1 MSPAVTLTAQVT
13 VLLLLALGLAWF
25 MRRGSARTLHIL
37 WTATF
42 ALVLVL
48 PLLGILAP
56 SWDVPILPA
65 RDGEPRRP
73 AVEAPAVTEAPAV
86 AETPVATDAAA
97 VTEAAAVALPR
108 ASAEVPGSVAAG
120 SRDRPGGATGRQVG
134 SSSSLIRVLFIVW
147 ALGCAISLI
156 SLAAGALRLRALVR
170 AALPLRDPVLR
181 RQADAIRKRLRIR
194 AEVQLLSSDI
204 APTPMT
210 GGLWKPVILL
220 PAEAVKWS
228 PERRAAVLTHELIH
242 VRRRDVLRQLVR
254 RIVLALYW
262 FHPLGWIAVRRA
274 EIASEKACDE
284 EVLSLGARPSD
295 YARLLLRLA
304 TARGRRP
311 NVLALPLV
319 KTSQLETRIVA
330 ILKRRRPRPSV
341 TRTAVTLMIV
351 GSAGVSLACV
361 RPVPFDEAPVPPR
374 ETQVPPR
381 EAQVPHRET
390 GVARVAA
397 RSVAIPAPPEHKLAV
412 LVDVEP
418 QADGTIRM
426 STGPGPR
433 ASVDRLS
440 RQEIQCPWAGS
451 NSIST
456 MRVSGG
462 LRVTGWNGGDR
473 TIERSVA
480 GMDLCM
486 RTHGNVVMSD
496 DGTEVRAVGAD
507 SWLLLESREDETR
520 RLVITEGP
528 AGIEYEWSVDGARRT
543 FDAEARRW
551 HDLMLEIMSGYQE
564 AMEIRGEESALRGRM
579 SGHRGHVSGLRGR
592 MSGHRGHVSGLRGR
606 ISGYRGHVSG
616 LRGRMSGHR
625 GHVSGLRGRIS
636 SYRGRIS
643 PLTAAMRLTAKA
655 ETRAAL
661 EAEVQEWESRI
672 RQTEEE
678 VAAYDLDGKI
688 EALEQQ
694 IAAYDLEGKV
704 RELERQIEDYDLSGK
719 IAAFEAEIEA
729 YDLEGKTREIERLI
743 EEVDADRRVEEIERS
758 LEDEIAALRRLL
770 GSTG

>member
-1 MSPAVTLTAQVT
+1 MSPAVALTAQVT
-13 VLLLLALGLAWF
+13 LLLLLALALAWLG
-25 MRRGSARTLHIL
+25 RRGSSRTLHQL

-42 ALVLVL
+42 GLVLVL

-56 SWDVPILPA
+56 SWNVPILPA
-65 RDGEPRRP
+65 RVGEPQP
-73 AVEAPAVTEAPAV
+73 SAVEVPAAVEA
-86 AETPVATDAAA
+86 AAA
-97 VTEAAAVALPR
+97 TPR
-108 ASAEVPGSVAAG
+108 LIPTAWGSEVPNPGAVSRPAG
-120 SRDRPGGATGRQVG
+120 VG
-134 SSSSLIRVLFIVW
+134 QPTRSSPSLVRVLFIAW

-170 AALPLRDPVLR
+170 AALPLRDPALR
-181 RQADAIRKRLRIR
+181 RQADAIRRQMRIR
-194 AEVQLLSSDI
+194 ADVKLLSSDV

-220 PAEAVKWS
+220 PAAAIRWS
-228 PERRAAVLTHELIH
+228 PERQAAVLTHELIH
-242 VRRRDVLRQLVR
+242 IRRRDVLRQLVR

-262 FHPLGWIAVRRA
+262 FHPLGWLAARRA

-284 EVLSLGARPSD
+284 EVLTLGARPSD

-304 TARGRRP
+304 AARGRRP

-341 TRTAVTLMIV
+341 TRTAVTLTIV

-361 RPVPFDEAPVPPR
+361 HPVPFDEAPVPPR
-374 ETQVPPR
+374 E
-381 EAQVPHRET
+381 AQVPLRET
-390 GVARVAA
+390 GIAPVAA
-397 RSVAIPAPPEHKLAV
+397 PSAVISPPPEHELAV

-426 STGPGPR
+426 SAGPEPPE
-433 ASVDRLS
+433 SVDRLS

-480 GMDLCM
+480 GMYLCM
-486 RTHGNVVMSD
+486 RTHGNVVMND

-507 SWLLLESREDETR
+507 SWLLLESREDNAH

-528 AGIEYEWSVDGARRT
+528 GGIEYEWSVDGARRT
-543 FDAEARRW
+543 FDAEARQW

-564 AMEIRGEESALRGRM
+564 AMEIRGEESALRGRI
-579 SGHRGHVSGLRGR
+579 
-592 MSGHRGHVSGLRGR
+592 SGHRGHVSGLRGR
-606 ISGYRGHVSG
+606 ISGHRGQVSGLRGQISGYRGHVSG
-616 LRGRMSGHR
+616 LRGRISGHR
-625 GHVSGLRGRIS
+625 GQVSGLRGRIS

-643 PLTAAMRLTAKA
+643 PLTAAMRRTANA
-655 ETRAAL
+655 ETRTAL

-678 VAAYDLDGKI
+678 IAAYDLDGKVQ
-688 EALEQQ
+688 ALEQQ
-694 IAAYDLEGKV
+694 IAAYDVEGKV
-704 RELERQIEDYDLSGK
+704 RELEQEIEDYDLSGK
-719 IAAFEAEIEA
+719 VAAFEAEIEA
-729 YDLEGKTREIERLI
+729 YDLEGKTRELERLI

-758 LEDEIAALRRLL
+758 LEDEIAALRRLV

>member
-1 MSPAVTLTAQVT
+1 MSPAVTLTSQVT
-13 VLLLLALGLAWF
+13 LLLLLTLGLAWF
-25 MRRGSARTLHIL
+25 MRRGSARTLHLL
-37 WTATF
+37 WTVTF
-42 ALVLVL
+42 ALVLALPVL
-48 PLLGILAP
+48 GFFGP

-65 RDGEPRRP
+65 RGGEPQP
-73 AVEAPAVTEAPAV
+73 SAVEVPAVTEAPSVTGAAAEATAV
-86 AETPVATDAAA
+86 AM
-97 VTEAAAVALPR
+97 PR
-108 ASAEVPGSVAAG
+108 ASAEMPGPAATG
-120 SRDRPGGATGRQVG
+120 SHDRPGRATGQQVG
-134 SSSSLIRVLFIVW
+134 PYSSFVRVLFIAW
-147 ALGCAISLI
+147 ALGCAISLLSI
-156 SLAAGALRLRALVR
+156 AAGAWRLRALVR
-170 AALPLRDPVLR
+170 AAVPLRDSALR
-181 RQADAIRKRLRIR
+181 RQADAIRRRMRIR
-194 AEVQLLSSDI
+194 AEVQLLSSDV

-242 VRRRDVLRQLVR
+242 IRQRDVLRQLVR
-254 RIVLALYW
+254 RTVLALYW
-262 FHPLGWIAVRRA
+262 FHPLGWLAVRRA

-284 EVLSLGARPSD
+284 EVLALGARPSD

-304 TARGRRP
+304 AARGRRP

-341 TRTAVTLMIV
+341 TRTAVTLTIV

-361 RPVPFDEAPVPPR
+361 HPVPFDEAPVPPR
-374 ETQVPPR
+374 E
-381 EAQVPHRET
+381 AQVPLRET
-390 GVARVAA
+390 GIARVAA
-397 RSVAIPAPPEHKLAV
+397 PSAATPAPPEHKLPAPPEHRLPV
-412 LVDVEP
+412 PVDLEP

-426 STGPGPR
+426 SAGPEPR
-433 ASVDRLS
+433 ESVDRLS

-451 NSIST
+451 NSINT

-480 GMDLCM
+480 GMYLCM
-486 RTHGNVVMSD
+486 RTHGNVVMND

-528 AGIEYEWSVDGARRT
+528 GGIEYEWSVDGARRT

-551 HDLMLEIMSGYQE
+551 HDLMLEIMSGYRE
-564 AMEIRGEESALRGRM
+564 AMEIRGEESALRGRI

-592 MSGHRGHVSGLRGR
+592 ISGHRGQVSGLRGR

-616 LRGRMSGHR
+616 LRGRISGHR
-625 GHVSGLRGRIS
+625 GQVSGLRGRMS

-643 PLTAAMRLTAKA
+643 SLTSAMRLATRA

-661 EAEVQEWESRI
+661 EAELQEWESRI

-678 VAAYDLDGKI
+678 IAAYDLDGKV

-694 IAAYDLEGKV
+694 MAAYDLEGKV
-704 RELERQIEDYDLSGK
+704 RELEQQIEDYDLAGK
-719 IAAFEAEIEA
+719 VAAIEAEIEA
-729 YDLEGKTREIERLI
+729 YDLEGKRRELERLI

-758 LEDEIAALRRLL
+758 LEDEIATLRRLV

>member
-13 VLLLLALGLAWF
+13 CLLVLALALAWLG
-25 MRRGSARTLHIL
+25 RRGSSRTLHQL

-42 ALVLVL
+42 VLVLVL

-56 SWDVPILPA
+56 SWNVPILPA
-65 RDGEPRRP
+65 RGGEPQPSSVEVP
-73 AVEAPAVTEAPAV
+73 AAGE
-86 AETPVATDAAA
+86 AAA
-97 VTEAAAVALPR
+97 VADAPPATEAAAVTMPR
-108 ASAEVPGSVAAG
+108 ASAEVPGLAATG
-120 SRDRPGGATGRQVG
+120 SRDRPGQATGRQVD
-134 SSSSLIRVLFIVW
+134 SSSSLVRVLFIVW

-156 SLAAGALRLRALVR
+156 SLAAGAWRLRALVR
-170 AALPLRDPVLR
+170 AALPLRDPALR
-181 RQADAIRKRLRIR
+181 RQADAIRRRMRIP
-194 AEVQLLSSDI
+194 ADVQLLSSDS

-220 PAEAVKWS
+220 PAAAVKWS

-242 VRRRDVLRQLVR
+242 IRRRDVLRQLVR

-262 FHPLGWIAVRRA
+262 FHPLGWLAARRA

-284 EVLSLGARPSD
+284 EVLALGARPSD

-304 TARGRRP
+304 AARGRRP

-341 TRTAVTLMIV
+341 TRTAVTLTIV
-351 GSAGVSLACV
+351 GAAGVSLACV
-361 RPVPFDEAPVPPR
+361 HPVPFDEAPVPPR
-374 ETQVPPR
+374 E
-381 EAQVPHRET
+381 AQVPLRET
-390 GVARVAA
+390 GIAPVAA
-397 RSVAIPAPPEHKLAV
+397 PSAVIPPPPEHELAV

-426 STGPGPR
+426 SAGPEPR
-433 ASVDRLS
+433 ESVDRLS

-480 GMDLCM
+480 GMYLCM
-486 RTHGNVVMSD
+486 RTHGNVVMND

-507 SWLLLESREDETR
+507 SWLLLESREDNTH

-528 AGIEYEWSVDGARRT
+528 GGIEYEWSVDGARRT
-543 FDAEARRW
+543 FDAEARQW

-564 AMEIRGEESALRGRM
+564 AMEIRGEESALRGRI

-592 MSGHRGHVSGLRGR
+592 ISGHRGHVSGLRGR

-616 LRGRMSGHR
+616 LRGRISGYR

-643 PLTAAMRLTAKA
+643 PLTAAMRRTENAD
-655 ETRAAL
+655 TRTAL

-678 VAAYDLDGKI
+678 IAAYDLDGKVQ
-688 EALEQQ
+688 ALEQQ
-694 IAAYDLEGKV
+694 IAAYDVEGKI
-704 RELERQIEDYDLSGK
+704 RELEQEIEDYDLSGK
-719 IAAFEAEIEA
+719 VAAFEAEIEA

-758 LEDEIAALRRLL
+758 LEDEIAALRRLV

>member
-13 VLLLLALGLAWF
+13 CLLLLALALAWLG
-25 MRRGSARTLHIL
+25 RRGSSRTLHQL

-42 ALVLVL
+42 ALVLAL
-48 PLLGILAP
+48 PLLGVLAP
-56 SWDVPILPA
+56 SWNVPILPA
-65 RDGEPRRP
+65 RGGEPQASAVEVP
-73 AVEAPAVTEAPAV
+73 AAVEAVAATPRLIPAA
-86 AETPVATDAAA
+86 
-97 VTEAAAVALPR
+97 R
-108 ASAEVPGSVAAG
+108 GSEVPNPGAVSRPAG
-120 SRDRPGGATGRQVG
+120 VG
-134 SSSSLIRVLFIVW
+134 QPTRSSPSLVRVLFIVW

-156 SLAAGALRLRALVR
+156 SLAAGAWRLRALVR
-170 AALPLRDPVLR
+170 AALPLRDSALR
-181 RQADAIRKRLRIR
+181 RQADTIRRRMRIR
-194 AEVQLLSSDI
+194 AEVQLLSSDV

-210 GGLWKPVILL
+210 GGLWEPVILL
-220 PAEAVKWS
+220 PAAAVQWS
-228 PERRAAVLTHELIH
+228 PERQAAVLTHELIH
-242 VRRRDVLRQLVR
+242 IRRRDVLRQLVR

-262 FHPLGWIAVRRA
+262 FHPLGWLAARRA

-284 EVLSLGARPSD
+284 EVLALGARPSD

-304 TARGRRP
+304 AARGRHP

-341 TRTAVTLMIV
+341 TRTAVTLTIV

-361 RPVPFDEAPVPPR
+361 HPVPFDEAPVPPR
-374 ETQVPPR
+374 E
-381 EAQVPHRET
+381 AQVPLRET
-390 GVARVAA
+390 GIAPVAA
-397 RSVAIPAPPEHKLAV
+397 PSAVIPPPPEHKLAV

-426 STGPGPR
+426 SAGPEPR

-440 RQEIQCPWAGS
+440 RQEVQCPWAGS

-480 GMDLCM
+480 GMYLCM
-486 RTHGNVVMSD
+486 RTHGNVVMND
-496 DGTEVRAVGAD
+496 EGTEVRAVGAD
-507 SWLLLESREDETR
+507 SWLLLESREDNTR

-528 AGIEYEWSVDGARRT
+528 GGIEYEWSVDGVRRT

-564 AMEIRGEESALRGRM
+564 AMEIRGEESALRGRT
-579 SGHRGHVSGLRGR
+579 
-592 MSGHRGHVSGLRGR
+592 SGHRGHVSGLRGR
-606 ISGYRGHVSG
+606 ISGHQGRVSGLRGRISGHQGHVSG
-616 LRGRMSGHR
+616 LRGRISGHQGR
-625 GHVSGLRGRIS
+625 VSGLRGRIS

-643 PLTAAMRLTAKA
+643 PLTSAMRLTASA

-678 VAAYDLDGKI
+678 IAAYDPDGKVQALERQIAAYDLDGK
-688 EALEQQ
+688 
-694 IAAYDLEGKV
+694 V
-704 RELERQIEDYDLSGK
+704 RELEQEIEDYDLPGK
-719 IAAFEAEIEA
+719 VAAFEAEIEA

-758 LEDEIAALRRLL
+758 LEDEIAELRRLV